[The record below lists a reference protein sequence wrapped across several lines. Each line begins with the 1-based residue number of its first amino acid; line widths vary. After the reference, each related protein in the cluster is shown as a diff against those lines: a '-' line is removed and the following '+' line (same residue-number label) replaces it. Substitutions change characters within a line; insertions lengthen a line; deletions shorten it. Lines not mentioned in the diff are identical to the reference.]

1 MTGKTILPEAELAR
15 EVSHLANSVARLA
28 QLIIDQYA
36 AMDDHLRL
44 MRAIERRIGD
54 LEENVSTMQG
64 RSLRLVERK
73 N

>member
-1 MTGKTILPEAELAR
+1 MTGKTVLPEAELAR
-15 EVSHLANSVARLA
+15 EVSHLATSVARLA

-36 AMDDHLRL
+36 AMEDHLRL
-44 MRAIERRIGD
+44 LRAMEQRIGD